1 MKYFFLGFLVVCLL
15 VAVVAGPR
23 GIHSPNRPLEFF
35 PDMVRQSK
43 VKAQSPNKF
52 FANGVSSQR
61 PVEGTV
67 PLGYAAPRDGEQTT
81 FSQVANT
88 AAAKPLAEID
98 RLSFSHGPDYYSTG
112 MIGDQW
118 GTGIP
123 IPVTPELLARGQ
135 QRFQINCQVC
145 HGGAGGGNGVTSK
158 YGLANIANY
167 HDPKYLKM
175 ADGEIYYTITNGH
188 NSMNGYGANLAVKD
202 RWAIVCYIR
211 ALQRSQ
217 NVRPEELAPGQRAAL
232 DTPPAPAAAPAP
244 AGSPAA
250 AKSS

>member
-1 MKYFFLGFLVVCLL
+1 MKYFFLGFFVVCL
-15 VAVVAGPR
+15 VVFVVAGPR
-23 GIHSPNRPLEFF
+23 GRHTPGRPLEFF

-43 VKAQSPNKF
+43 VKPQSPTTF
-52 FANGVSSQR
+52 FANGMSGQR

-67 PLGYAAPRDGEQTT
+67 PMGFELPNHTAY
-81 FSQVANT
+81 SQIANV
-88 AAAKPLAEID
+88 AAAQPDVKLN
-98 RLSFSHGPDYYSTG
+98 RLTYSDGPDYYSTG

-123 IPVTPELLARGQ
+123 VEVTPELLVRGQ

-145 HGGAGGGNGVTSK
+145 HGGAGMGNGVTSK

-175 ADGEIYYTITNGH
+175 ADGEIFYTITNGH
-188 NSMNGYGANLAVKD
+188 NSMNGYGANITVPD

-211 ALQRSQ
+211 ALQKSQ
-217 NVRPEELAPGQRAAL
+217 DVKPEELPDDQRSAL
-232 DTPPAPAAAPAP
+232 DTPTAPTEARPLAAR
-244 AGSPAA
+244 
-250 AKSS
+250 

>member
-1 MKYFFLGFLVVCLL
+1 MKYFFLGFTVVCLL
-15 VAVVAGPR
+15 VFCVAGLR
-23 GIHSPNRPLEFF
+23 GRHSPNRPLEFF

-43 VKAQSPNKF
+43 QKPQSPSAF
-52 FANGVSSQR
+52 FADGIGARR

-67 PLGYAAPRDGEQTT
+67 PMGFEPPRETVASRLTAVAAGTRQPGIEGLT
-81 FSQVANT
+81 FS
-88 AAAKPLAEID
+88 D
-98 RLSFSHGPDYYSTG
+98 GPDYLSTG

-123 IPVTPELLARGQ
+123 IEVTPELLTRGQ

-145 HGGAGGGNGVTSK
+145 HGGTGGGNGVTSK

-188 NSMNGYGANLAVKD
+188 NSMNGYGANLSVRD
-202 RWAIVCYIR
+202 RWAIVCYVR
-211 ALQRSQ
+211 SLQKSQ
-217 NVRPEELAPGQRAAL
+217 LVTPEELPAEQRAAL
-232 DTPPAPAAAPAP
+232 DAPPA
-244 AGSPAA
+244 
-250 AKSS
+250 K

>member
-15 VAVVAGPR
+15 VFCVAGLR
-23 GIHSPNRPLEFF
+23 GRHSPNRPLEFF

-43 VKAQSPNKF
+43 LKAQSPTLF
-52 FANGVSSQR
+52 FADGVSGRR

-67 PLGYAAPRDGEQTT
+67 PIGYGAPKEHGVTAA
-81 FSQVANT
+81 SQVANT
-88 AAAKPLAEID
+88 AAAKPLTEID

-123 IPVTPELLARGQ
+123 LEVTPELLVRGQ

-188 NSMNGYGANLAVKD
+188 NSMNGYGANIAVRD

-217 NVRPEELAPGQRAAL
+217 NVKPEELTAEQRAVL
-232 DTPPAPAAAPAP
+232 DTPPAPAATPAAETAP
-244 AGSPAA
+244 A